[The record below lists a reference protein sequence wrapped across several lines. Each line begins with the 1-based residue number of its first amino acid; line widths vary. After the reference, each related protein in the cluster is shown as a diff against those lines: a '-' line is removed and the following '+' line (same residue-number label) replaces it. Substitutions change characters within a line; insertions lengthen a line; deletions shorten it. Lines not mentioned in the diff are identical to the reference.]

1 MIKYRKSKNISI
13 LSHDFP
19 FDPLVFVMV
28 GVSVNG
34 IFNPPAGKQCR
45 DHLTIRYQAVN
56 SDALIEA

>member
-1 MIKYRKSKNISI
+1 MVF
-13 LSHDFP
+13 LF
-19 FDPLVFVMV
+19 FVMV